1 MQKQKSLDSS
11 FFTYGFEQVR
21 ITSSVRHGEK
31 EKIMMTKEPGVLR
44 KMSAAMTI
52 DRRSLFGSFCDGSHS
67 DWETIK
73 SVMAYL
79 GFELKFI
86 RVVLAPGD
94 TVNASDNVIPFPLSG
109 NVRAA

>member
-1 MQKQKSLDSS
+1 
-11 FFTYGFEQVR
+11 
-21 ITSSVRHGEK
+21 
-31 EKIMMTKEPGVLR
+31 MTKEPGMLR

-52 DRRSLFGSFCDGSHS
+52 DRGSLFRSFHDGTHS

-86 RVVLAPGD
+86 HVVLAPGD
-94 TVNASDNVIPFPLSG
+94 TAHASDNVIPFPLSG
-109 NVRAA
+109 KVRAA

>member
-1 MQKQKSLDSS
+1 
-11 FFTYGFEQVR
+11 
-21 ITSSVRHGEK
+21 
-31 EKIMMTKEPGVLR
+31 MMTKEPGVLR

-52 DRRSLFGSFCDGSHS
+52 DRGSLLRSLHDGTRS

-73 SVMAYL
+73 SVMAHL

-86 RVVLAPGD
+86 RVVLAPED
-94 TVNASDNVIPFPLSG
+94 TAHASDKVIPFPLAG

>member
-1 MQKQKSLDSS
+1 
-11 FFTYGFEQVR
+11 
-21 ITSSVRHGEK
+21 
-31 EKIMMTKEPGVLR
+31 MMTKEPGGLR

-52 DRRSLFGSFCDGSHS
+52 DRGSLCRSFHDRTPS

-73 SVMAYL
+73 SVIAHL

-94 TVNASDNVIPFPLSG
+94 TADASDKVIPFPLAG
-109 NVRAA
+109 NARAA